1 MNNPFF
7 QLFELIMKENILA
20 YIIPYIG
27 IHSLMEKYT
36 GVAFFLTYIFI
47 HNMEN
52 IMAKHIHNKYLLP
65 DDKAT
70 SIIFNKWNHNKYIIY
85 KKIFSKG

>member
-1 MNNPFF
+1 
-7 QLFELIMKENILA
+7 
-20 YIIPYIG
+20 
-27 IHSLMEKYT
+27 
-36 GVAFFLTYIFI
+36 
-47 HNMEN
+47 MEN
-52 IMAKHIHNKYLLP
+52 IMAKHLHSKCLLL